1 MLKSSKLLFLRGFL
15 LVVWVLVGAPA
26 EAVSPSPEIV
36 HLRVKSIIHPVAHE
50 YIADGIADAE
60 ASGAA
65 LVLIELS
72 TPGGLLTST
81 REIVTDILE
90 SEVPVVVYVSPAGS
104 HAASAGFFILMA
116 ADIAVMSPNTN
127 TGAAHPVSGQG
138 GDIEGDLGQKAEEDA
153 AAFIRTLA
161 EKNGRNL
168 DLAESAVVE
177 SRSFS
182 AEEALESGLVDFL
195 AEDVDELIEKIEGFE
210 LAKLARGDATE
221 APLEVAGAVIRS
233 REMTLGQRILSVIAT
248 PNIAYALLPLGLL
261 GIYVEISNPGA
272 VLPGVLGAIFLVLAG
287 FAFSVLPT
295 NFAGVALVLLA
306 ILFFVA
312 EVKVASFGLLT
323 IAGVVC
329 LTLGSSML
337 FKSFDPALQVS
348 RDIVVGVVVSAIAV
362 VGLLSY
368 LVLQTRGS
376 RVSTGLDG
384 LITEVGVARSDLAPT
399 GKVFV
404 HGELWNARSSEEIRA
419 GDSVRVV
426 GANGMMLDVEREA

>member
-1 MLKSSKLLFLRGFL
+1 MALLAVA
-15 LVVWVLVGAPA
+15 VVRAA
-26 EAVSPSPEIV
+26 SASPEIV
-36 HLRVKSIIHPVAHE
+36 HLRVKSIIHPVAQE
-50 YIADGIADAE
+50 YIAEGIADAE

-65 LVLIELS
+65 LILIELS

-81 REIVTDILE
+81 REIVTDMLD
-90 SEVPVVVYVSPAGS
+90 SRVPVVVFVSPAGS

-161 EKNGRNL
+161 ERNGRDL

-182 AEEALESGLVDFL
+182 AQEALDSGLVDFL
-195 AEDVDELIEKIEGFE
+195 AEDVDELIERIDGFQ
-210 LAKLARGDATE
+210 LAKLASGEAE
-221 APLEVAGAVIRS
+221 AAPLEITGAVIRS
-233 REMTLGQRILSVIAT
+233 REMTMIQKLLSVIAD
-248 PNIAYALLPLGLL
+248 PNIAYMLLSLGGL
-261 GIYVEISNPGA
+261 GIYFELSNPGA
-272 VLPGVLGAIFLVLAG
+272 ILPGVLGAIFLVLAF
-287 FAFSVLPT
+287 FALSVLPT
-295 NFAGVALVLLA
+295 NYAGIALVALS
-306 ILFFVA
+306 ILFFIA
-312 EVKVASFGLLT
+312 EIKVVSFGLLT
-323 IAGVVC
+323 VAGVVC

-368 LVLQTRGS
+368 LVFQTRGS
-376 RVSTGLDG
+376 RVATGLEG
-384 LITEVGVARSDLAPT
+384 LVTEVGVARSDLVPT

-404 HGELWNARSSEEIRA
+404 HGELWNARSSDEIHA
-419 GDSVRVV
+419 GESVRVV
-426 GANGMMLDVEREA
+426 GVHGMMLEVERES